1 MPKWSRGLGLAWT
14 WDHLVHLDLRAD
26 SLTTQRSS
34 RAETPLAPAIT
45 ADIVSG
51 GAETR
56 NGRCG
61 SLFELHRPFRNVRG
75 ACGVA
80 RLGFNRAGP
89 DERDGAWALPYTRD
103 KVK

>member
-1 MPKWSRGLGLAWT
+1 
-14 WDHLVHLDLRAD
+14 
-26 SLTTQRSS
+26 
-34 RAETPLAPAIT
+34 
-45 ADIVSG
+45 
-51 GAETR
+51 
-56 NGRCG
+56 
-61 SLFELHRPFRNVRG
+61 LFELHRPFRNVRG